1 MTHHLNQLAPGVA
14 AVGLL
19 YGASRICLW
28 TGRRIRTR
36 RQLRR
41 TPTAPDNRAG
51 RDIGLLQECR
61 LIDTAKPRKEKP
73 QP

>member
-1 MTHHLNQLAPGVA
+1 MTHHLNQLAPGAGV
-14 AVGLL
+14 VGLI

-28 TGRRIRTR
+28 TAHRLARR

-41 TPTAPDNRAG
+41 TPAAPDNHAG

-61 LIDTAKPRKEKP
+61 LIDATKPRKEKP
-73 QP
+73 